1 MRRGLSSLTWLLLP
15 CLGVAAE
22 PDPATLIA
30 GLAREAPAR
39 TAYTEV
45 RFAQMLDRPLIVRG
59 ELAYLG
65 PGRLGK
71 RVDTPY
77 KEDVTIADGQVVVQR
92 GSRKPR
98 QIALGQVPELDGF
111 LRGFGALLGGDADA
125 LARDFDIRTRGGAAR
140 WHLSLVPRDAR
151 LRRRVASIEVD
162 GTADSARCFSVID
175 ADGDANIML
184 VEAMAASELPR
195 PLTRRNLEIVCAG
208 TAAK

>member
-1 MRRGLSSLTWLLLP
+1 MRRRLSIVTWMLLP
-15 CLGVAAE
+15 CLVVAAE
-22 PDPATLIA
+22 PDAGSLIA

-65 PGRLGK
+65 PGSLGK

-77 KEDVTIADGQVVVQR
+77 KEEVTIADGQVSVQR
-92 GSRKPR
+92 GSRQPR
-98 QIALGQVPELDGF
+98 QISLGQVPELDGF
-111 LRGFGALLGGDADA
+111 LRGFGALLGGDAQA
-125 LARDFDIRTRGGAAR
+125 LARDFEIQTRGDASR
-140 WHLSLVPRDAR
+140 WHLSLVPKDAR
-151 LRRRVASIEVD
+151 LKRRVASIEVD
-162 GTADSARCFSVID
+162 GAADSARCFSVID

-184 VEAMAASELPR
+184 VEAMAAIELPK